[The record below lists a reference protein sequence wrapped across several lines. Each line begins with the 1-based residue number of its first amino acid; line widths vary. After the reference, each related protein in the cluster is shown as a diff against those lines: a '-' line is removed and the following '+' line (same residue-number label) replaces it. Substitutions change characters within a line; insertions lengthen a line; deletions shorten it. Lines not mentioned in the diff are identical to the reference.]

1 MNSPHPHDLVIG
13 LDRSDTKADL
23 HLIDTGNGNSQS
35 QTISTSPEA
44 LHEWLAHL
52 HQEYPNASVGICLE
66 QPAANLIL
74 FLEPYA
80 WITLYAVNPVM
91 VQNFRQTFVTS
102 RAKDDAQDAF
112 YAAQLL
118 LSHPTKLQAWQPDDA
133 PTRQIQQMVAHR
145 RALIDERT
153 GLTNRLQGLL
163 KQYFPQA
170 LELAGD
176 ELWRPLGTDFLLKW
190 PTLQTLQKARLSTIR
205 QFYRTHGSHS
215 PKLLDRRLELVA
227 RAVAL
232 TDEVAILESLT
243 MRVQLICRQ
252 LQTLALVVQTFDQR
266 IKELF
271 GQHPDREI
279 FASLPGAG
287 PTLAPRLL
295 AATGSERERYPR
307 ASNLQGYSGIAP
319 VTKQSG
325 GKRHVHRRYQC
336 PKFCKQG
343 FHEYAKE
350 SILWCRWAAAFYM
363 VMRQRG
369 ANHHTAVRALAY
381 KWQRIIWRCWQD
393 RVPYRDE
400 IYEQCLRKKGSPAL
414 EYLDRIVLGK
424 SPMKTLLE
432 KSK

>member
-1 MNSPHPHDLVIG
+1 MNSPHPHHLVIG

-23 HLIDTGNGNSQS
+23 HLIDTTTGQS
-35 QTISTSPEA
+35 KSLTISTSPEA

-52 HQEYPNASVGICLE
+52 HQEHPQASVGICLE

-80 WITLYAVNPVM
+80 WITLYPVNPMM
-91 VQNFRQTFVTS
+91 VKNFRETFITS
-102 RAKDDAQDAF
+102 RANTDATDSF

-118 LSHPTKLQAWQPDDA
+118 LAHPSKLKAWLPDDDL
-133 PTRQIQQMVAHR
+133 TRELQQLVTHR
-145 RALIDERT
+145 RAVIDERT
-153 GLTNRLQGLL
+153 GLSNRLQGLL

-170 LELAGD
+170 LQLAGD

-190 PTLQTLQKARLSTIR
+190 PTLQKLQKARLATIR
-205 QFYRTHGSHS
+205 EFYRTHGSHS
-215 PKLLDRRLELVA
+215 PKLLARRLELVE
-227 RAVAL
+227 RAVPL
-232 TDEVAILESLT
+232 TDQRAVLESLT
-243 MRVQLICRQ
+243 LRVQLICRQ
-252 LQTLALVVQTFDQR
+252 LQSLQSVIEQFDRR

-271 GQHPDREI
+271 RQHPDREI

-295 AATGSERERYPR
+295 AAMGAERERFPR
-307 ASNLQGYSGIAP
+307 ISNLQGYSGIAP

-336 PKFCKQG
+336 PKFYKQG

-369 ANHHTAVRALAY
+369 AKHHTAVRALAY
-381 KWQRIIWRCWQD
+381 KWQRIIWRCWQN
-393 RVPYRDE
+393 RVPYKNE
-400 IYEQCLRKKGSPAL
+400 IYEQRLRETGSPIL
-414 EYLDRIVLGK
+414 EYLERIDLGK
-424 SPMKTLLE
+424 SPMKTLLK